1 MFSGKSKAEIKRTL
15 NTKEIDR
22 YSKYLGNS
30 LFLDRKV
37 PVAFEK
43 FKKNS
48 GRDVFWVGRQKSIM
62 S

>member
-48 GRDVFWVGRQKSIM
+48 GRDVF
-62 S
+62 